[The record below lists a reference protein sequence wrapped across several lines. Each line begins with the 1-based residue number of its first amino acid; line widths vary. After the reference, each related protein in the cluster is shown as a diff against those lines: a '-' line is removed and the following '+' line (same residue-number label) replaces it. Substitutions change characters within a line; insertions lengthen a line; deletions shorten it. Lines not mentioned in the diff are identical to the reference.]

1 MIQTTNFKYY
11 SILIFSSIIHLT
23 IEKDS
28 IQNSIDTCKYK
39 LSDGKVIDLKKLDRP
54 SSPRFIYLIFNY
66 RTFKQTPFTYEYN
79 PCKIKKF
86 YIY

>member
-54 SSPRFIYLIFNY
+54 SSPRF
-66 RTFKQTPFTYEYN
+66 
-79 PCKIKKF
+79 KKF
-86 YIY
+86 FYQFFYQII